1 MFIKIISITGFL
13 MASSIPEYFEENLS
27 NGLRAVV
34 VPLKNGSGVV
44 STDIFYRVGSRN
56 EVMGKS
62 GIAHML
68 EHLNFKSTKNL
79 QAGEFD
85 KIVKGFGGV
94 NNASTSFD
102 LTHYFIKSSTEN
114 MEKSLN
120 LFAELM
126 QNLSLTNSEFQPERD
141 VVLEERYWRT
151 DNSPFGLLYFTLF
164 NTAFVYHPY
173 HWTPIGFVE
182 DIKNWKLLDIRN
194 FHKKFYQPQ
203 NATIVI
209 AGDVEP
215 EEAFTSIKKEFEG
228 IENRTKSSIQ
238 EHHFVEPEQFGEK
251 RVTIQKESEV
261 EYIALAFR
269 IPNYQHEDQAV
280 LSVISEI
287 LSSGKSS
294 RLHKNLVVKQKLV
307 NQIYAYN
314 MESID
319 ENLFMFMAVANKGVK
334 AEDVEEAIWSE
345 IETLKSEKVSK
356 KELKKIKTNV
366 RSEFIYGFEG
376 ASETANLFGSY
387 FARGDLTP
395 LLNFEDRVE
404 SMKPKDILEVANRYF
419 SKNRATVVI
428 YKSDK

>member
-1 MFIKIISITGFL
+1 
-13 MASSIPEYFEENLS
+13 MASSIPQYFEHNLS
-27 NGLRAVV
+27 NGLRAIVI
-34 VPLKNGSGVV
+34 PLENGSGVV

-85 KIVKGFGGV
+85 KIVKEFGGV

-102 LTHYFIKSSTEN
+102 ITHYFIKSSTEN
-114 MEKSLN
+114 MDNSLH

-126 QNLSLTNSEFQPERD
+126 ENLTLNSKEFQPERD

-173 HWTPIGFVE
+173 HWTPIGFIE
-182 DIKNWKLLDIRN
+182 DIKNWTITDIKN

-203 NATIVI
+203 NAVVVI
-209 AGDVEP
+209 AGDIDKDR
-215 EEAFTSIKKEFEG
+215 AFESIEKEFG
-228 IENRTKSSIQ
+228 KIENRTKSIS
-238 EHHFVEPEQFGEK
+238 EHYFIEPEQLGER
-251 RVTIQKESEV
+251 RVTINRETEV
-261 EYIALAFR
+261 EYLAIGFK
-269 IPNYQHEDQAV
+269 IPDFKHEDQAI

-294 RLHKNLVVKQKLV
+294 RLYKKLVVKKSLV
-307 NQIYAYN
+307 NQVYAYN
-314 MESID
+314 MGSID
-319 ENLFMFMAVANKGVK
+319 ENLFMFMAIANSGVK
-334 AEDVEEAIWSE
+334 AEDVEELIWRE
-345 IETLKSEKVSK
+345 IDKLKTKKVSSD
-356 KELKKIKTNV
+356 ELNKVKTNI
-366 RSEFIYGFEG
+366 RSDFIYGFES

-387 FARGDLTP
+387 FAKGDLTP
-395 LLNFEDRVE
+395 LLDFESRVE
-404 SMKPKDILEVANRYF
+404 AMKPKDILEVANRYF
-419 SKNRATVVI
+419 VKDRATVVI
-428 YKSDK
+428 YKNR